1 MTLPHAGDTFPK
13 AFGPP
18 QDNKTGQVSPDMK
31 RVVAQV
37 RALHRLEP
45 ATNDHLAA
53 LRVALSVAAPSL
65 LLLAAGRTDLIIYAV
80 FGALTGMYGRLEPH
94 QLRLR
99 HQGQGALVLLSG
111 VAVGVTL
118 SINHIHSWWLVAVE
132 AILAGVGSVYS
143 DRVRLKP
150 NGPFFGILALGAC
163 ASVPT
168 TVPWYAALLIAAASS
183 AFSILIGFSGWVR
196 QRAWEAGAT
205 RNVPSRS
212 AAGQRELTVHAARY
226 VLAVGAAGTVG
237 VLSGSG
243 HPHWAMAAAAVPLAG
258 ADLPSSVRR
267 GIHRIVG
274 TLLGLVVTAVVI
286 LPGPWALA
294 ALYPAFQEPVHQAT
308 VLALLVILFQFATE
322 LFMTR
327 HYGLAMVWFTPVI
340 LLMTQLAAPT
350 EPQVLILERAV
361 ETLVGALLGIL
372 VVVAVRRPGA
382 RTRTALPGLLRL
394 PRRPRH

>member
-1 MTLPHAGDTFPK
+1 
-13 AFGPP
+13 
-18 QDNKTGQVSPDMK
+18 MK
-31 RVVAQV
+31 HVVAQL

-53 LRVALSVAAPSL
+53 LRVALSVAVPSL
-65 LLLAAGRTDLIIYAV
+65 LLLAAGHTNLIIYAV

-111 VAVGVTL
+111 VAVGVAL
-118 SINHIHSWWLVAVE
+118 SVNHIHSWWLVAVE
-132 AILAGVGSVYS
+132 ATLAGVGSVYS
-143 DRVRLKP
+143 DRVHLKP

-163 ASVPT
+163 ASVPAA
-168 TVPWYAALLIAAASS
+168 VPWYVAMLIAAASS
-183 AFSILIGFSGWVR
+183 VFSILIGFSGWVR
-196 QRAWEAGAT
+196 SRSWEPGAT
-205 RNVPSRS
+205 RNMPSRS
-212 AAGQRELTVHAARY
+212 SARRRELSVHAARY

-237 VLSGSG
+237 VISGTG

-267 GIHRIVG
+267 GVHRIVG
-274 TLLGLVVTAVVI
+274 TLLGLAVTAVVI

-294 ALYPAFQEPVHQAT
+294 ALYPRLQEPAHQAA

-340 LLMTQLAAPT
+340 LLITQLASPI
-350 EPQVLILERAV
+350 EPGTLIVERAV

-372 VVVAVRRPGA
+372 VVVAVRRSGS
-382 RTRTALPGLLRL
+382 RTRKVAPAHPAGAAPLLRF

>member
-1 MTLPHAGDTFPK
+1 ME
-13 AFGPP
+13 
-18 QDNKTGQVSPDMK
+18 
-31 RVVAQV
+31 RVVEQV

-53 LRVALSVAAPSL
+53 VRVALSVALPSL
-65 LLLAAGRTDLIIYAV
+65 FLLALGRTDLIIYAV
-80 FGALTGMYGRLEPH
+80 FGALTGMYGRSEPH
-94 QLRLR
+94 QLRLP

-118 SINHIHSWWLVAVE
+118 SVNHVHSWWLVAVE
-132 AILAGVGSVYS
+132 ATLAGAGSIYS

-163 ASVPT
+163 ASVPAA
-168 TVPWYAALLIAAASS
+168 VPWHMAMVIAAASS
-183 AFSILIGFSGWVR
+183 VFSILVGFSGWVR
-196 QRAWEAGAT
+196 RRAWEPGAT
-205 RNVPSRS
+205 RKVPRRS
-212 AAGQRELTVHAARY
+212 AARRRELMVHAARY

-237 VLSGSG
+237 VISGSG

-267 GIHRIVG
+267 GVHRIVG
-274 TLLGLVVTAVVI
+274 TLIGLAVTAVVL
-286 LPGPWALA
+286 LPGPWSLP
-294 ALYPAFQEPVHQAT
+294 ALYPALQEPGHRAV

-340 LLMTQLAAPT
+340 LLMTQLAAPI
-350 EPQVLILERAV
+350 EPRVLILERAV

-372 VVVAVRRPGA
+372 VVVAVRRPGSRKRPA
-382 RTRTALPGLLRL
+382 FLGQGPLLRL

>member
-1 MTLPHAGDTFPK
+1 
-13 AFGPP
+13 
-18 QDNKTGQVSPDMK
+18 MK
-31 RVVAQV
+31 HVVAQL

-45 ATNDHLAA
+45 ANNDHLAA
-53 LRVALSVAAPSL
+53 LRVALSVAVPSL
-65 LLLAAGRTDLIIYAV
+65 LLLAAGHTNLIIYAV

-132 AILAGVGSVYS
+132 ATLAGVGSVYS

-168 TVPWYAALLIAAASS
+168 AVPWYTAMLIAAGSS
-183 AFSILIGFSGWVR
+183 VFSILIGFSGWLR
-196 QRAWEAGAT
+196 LRSWEPGAT
-205 RNVPSRS
+205 RSIPPRS
-212 AAGQRELTVHAARY
+212 AARRRELSVHAARY
-226 VLAVGAAGTVG
+226 ALAVGAAGTVG
-237 VLSGSG
+237 VISGTG

-267 GIHRIVG
+267 GVHRIVG
-274 TLLGLVVTAVVI
+274 TLLGLAVTAVVLI
-286 LPGPWALA
+286 SGPWTLS
-294 ALYPAFQEPVHQAT
+294 ALYPALQEPAQRAV

-340 LLMTQLAAPT
+340 LLITQLASPI
-350 EPQVLILERAV
+350 EPRVLILERAV
-361 ETLVGALLGIL
+361 ETLVGSLLGIL

-382 RTRTALPGLLRL
+382 RARKGLPGRPGGRRPLFRF
-394 PRRPRH
+394 PRRPGH

>member
-1 MTLPHAGDTFPK
+1 
-13 AFGPP
+13 
-18 QDNKTGQVSPDMK
+18 MK
-31 RVVAQV
+31 HVVAQL

-45 ATNDHLAA
+45 ANNDHLAA
-53 LRVALSVAAPSL
+53 LRVALSVAVPSL
-65 LLLAAGRTDLIIYAV
+65 LLLAAGHTNLIIYAV

-118 SINHIHSWWLVAVE
+118 STNHIRSWWLVAVE
-132 AILAGVGSVYS
+132 AALAGVGSVYA

-168 TVPWYAALLIAAASS
+168 AVPWYIAILIAVGSS
-183 AFSILIGFSGWVR
+183 VFSILIGFSGWVR
-196 QRAWEAGAT
+196 QRSWEPGAT
-205 RNVPSRS
+205 RSIPSRS
-212 AAGQRELTVHAARY
+212 AARRRELSVHAARY
-226 VLAVGAAGTVG
+226 VLAVGAAGTAG
-237 VLSGSG
+237 VISGTG

-267 GIHRIVG
+267 GVHRIVG
-274 TLLGLVVTAVVI
+274 TLLGLAVTAVVLI
-286 LPGPWALA
+286 SGPWTLS
-294 ALYPAFQEPVHQAT
+294 ALYPALQEPAQRAV

-340 LLMTQLAAPT
+340 LLITQLASPI
-350 EPQVLILERAV
+350 EPRVLILERAV

-372 VVVAVRRPGA
+372 VVVAVRRSGA
-382 RTRTALPGLLRL
+382 RPRKVPVGGPSRRGPLFRF
-394 PRRPRH
+394 PRRARH